1 MILPACQ
8 HAALSLTLP
17 PLARQLDTVSG
28 HRRSAAQPSR
38 DMDPDTPTAHD
49 SAETPVEDVKSTP
62 ADDHERD
69 VEDREAHE
77 AWGYL
82 FKPDKTGTD
91 KFKALLRGVKDMIVC
106 LRHPWNAHI

>member
-1 MILPACQ
+1 M
-8 HAALSLTLP
+8 
-17 PLARQLDTVSG
+17 
-28 HRRSAAQPSR
+28 
-38 DMDPDTPTAHD
+38 
-49 SAETPVEDVKSTP
+49 EDVKSTP